1 VKLSLFKNNR
11 CLPKIII
18 LKNRVYFFNILFL
31 EFILWFMK
39 YLNIYLFKYLYV
51 YIFETTIKKEN
62 EFSKLKPILSL
73 SLWPFLHSLGP
84 CPPLSLYAYDI
95 WAPSVRT
102 HHLPSP
108 SFGCSCVCLGVRCA
122 SRRSFTKRARA
133 VPIAPAQLSRPAP
146 RLPCPL
152 SFPSA

>member
-1 VKLSLFKNNR
+1 MIYEIFE
-11 CLPKIII
+11 
-18 LKNRVYFFNILFL
+18 Y
-31 EFILWFMK
+31 
-39 YLNIYLFKYLYV
+39 IYLFKYLYV

-62 EFSKLKPILSL
+62 EFPFPKLKPILSL